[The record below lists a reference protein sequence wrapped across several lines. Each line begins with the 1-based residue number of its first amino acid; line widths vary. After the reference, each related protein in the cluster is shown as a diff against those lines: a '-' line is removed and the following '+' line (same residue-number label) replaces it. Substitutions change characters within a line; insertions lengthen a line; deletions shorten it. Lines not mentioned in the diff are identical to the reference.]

1 MNNPNKTVFYC
12 KRLNMVINLLCER
25 APIILKDQADSS
37 ETILTFSDTVQ
48 ANYED
53 DHCIEALKRLIETGE
68 AQNVGMT
75 FEIRL
80 LIPLSDYKPAFTL
93 TQY

>member
-1 MNNPNKTVFYC
+1 MSNANKTVYYSQ
-12 KRLNMVINLLCER
+12 RLHRAINLICEK
-25 APIILKDQADSS
+25 APLILKDYADAS
-37 ETILTFSDTVQ
+37 ERILTFADLAA

-68 AQNVGMT
+68 AQNVGMM

-80 LIPLSDYKPAFTL
+80 LLPLGDYKAPFTL